1 MGGNAF
7 EGTVPLLYEY
17 KQDFLH
23 LVTKE
28 LEPKFKVHPVGSV
41 ANFTEKPEFY
51 NDVDFVIEADDAHWA
66 DFVSFINDTYEEVK
80 KITNQCYSV
89 TAFSPYTD
97 EYHQVDFMRSKSLQW
112 SKLAFHSPYGKSDY
126 KSAHRN
132 ILLMA
137 MVKVCTQK
145 VHNIGND
152 RFVRTRQ
159 HLDLY
164 DGLVYMVQSKSRN
177 AIRYTTLDKIT
188 VDIDFVSAIQRF
200 MSFGDTGESTVL
212 DSFES
217 VRDAMFKY
225 FYKDRGDPKT
235 WLAILREAKE
245 MIISAKLKMP
255 TEIGIWIKVPES
267 V

>member
-7 EGTVPLLYEY
+7 EGTVPLLE
-17 KQDFLH
+17 KHKIDFLN
-23 LVTKE
+23 LVKRD
-28 LEPKFKVHPVGSV
+28 LEPKFLPYAVGS
-41 ANFTEKPEFY
+41 AGNFGAKQSY

-66 DFVSFINDTYEEVK
+66 DFVSHINNTYEKVK

-89 TAFSPYTD
+89 MKFSAYTD
-97 EYHQVDFMRSKSLQW
+97 EYHQVDFMRSRDLHW
-112 SKLAFHSPYGKSDY
+112 SVNVFHSPYGKSNY

-188 VDIDFVSAIQRF
+188 VDLDFLSAIMRF
-200 MSFGDTGESTVL
+200 MPVEGSVHI

-217 VRDAMFKY
+217 VYDFMFKH
-225 FYKDRGDPKT
+225 FYKDRGDQKT

-255 TEIGIWIKVPES
+255 TEIGVWIEVPES